1 MLVIS
6 RKSNETIK
14 IGNNIEIKIISIDK
28 NQVKIGIEAP
38 NSITI
43 LRGELIEKI
52 KEENKKA
59 SKLLNKQILLN
70 EIKKVFKWKKKHLQ
84 K

>member
-6 RKSNETIK
+6 RRVNETIK
-14 IGNNIEIKIISIDK
+14 IGNNVEIKIISIDK
-28 NQVKIGIEAP
+28 NQVKIGIDAP
-38 NSITI
+38 NNITI

-59 SKLLNKQILLN
+59 SKLLNKQTLLN
-70 EIKKVFKWKKKHLQ
+70 EIKKVFK
-84 K
+84 

>member
-6 RKSNETIK
+6 RKINETIK

-38 NSITI
+38 SNITI

-59 SKLLNKQILLN
+59 SKLLNKQTLLN
-70 EIKKVFKWKKKHLQ
+70 EIKKVFK
-84 K
+84 

>member
-6 RKSNETIK
+6 RRVNETIK
-14 IGNNIEIKIISIDK
+14 IGNNVEIKIISIDK

-38 NSITI
+38 NNITI

-59 SKLLNKQILLN
+59 SKLLNKQTLLN

>member
-6 RKSNETIK
+6 RRVNETIK
-14 IGNNIEIKIISIDK
+14 IGNNVEIKIISIDK

-38 NSITI
+38 NNITI

-59 SKLLNKQILLN
+59 SKLLNKQTLLN
-70 EIKKVFKWKKKHLQ
+70 EIKKVFK
-84 K
+84 

>member
-70 EIKKVFKWKKKHLQ
+70 EIKKVFK
-84 K
+84 